1 VTQTFIPSIPIWCA
15 GCGDYAVR
23 SSLERTL
30 HHLGVPAHE
39 TMILAGI
46 GCSGTIQNT
55 VNAYGF
61 HALHGRVLPTATG
74 VALANPAL
82 TVVAAGGDGD
92 GYAIGAGHLVHTFRR
107 NPPLTYLLMNNGI
120 YGLTKGQESPTSAS
134 LSIGA
139 AEGFDG
145 VLAGLSITTTTFLA
159 RAYCGW
165 IDQLDRLMAAALEHA
180 AARRGFA
187 FLEVISPCVTYQD
200 VYPTIERRLVDL
212 DADANFDAADRAVA
226 FARCLEA
233 AQAGDIPVGMVY
245 RDPTNPPATIVPAP
259 AHTDV
264 APSHHLGTYAEMMA
278 AHQV

>member
-1 VTQTFIPSIPIWCA
+1 MTATFAPAIPIWCA

-23 SSLERTL
+23 NSLERTL
-30 HHLGVPAHE
+30 HRLGIPSHE

-55 VNAYGF
+55 ILANGF

-107 NPPLTYLLMNNGI
+107 NPSLTYLLMNNGT
-120 YGLTKGQESPTSAS
+120 YGLTKGQPSPTSD
-134 LSIGA
+134 LF
-139 AEGFDG
+139 AEEGGDG
-145 VLAGLSITTTTFLA
+145 LDGILLGLSMAPATFLA

-165 IDQLDRLMAAALEHA
+165 IEQLDRLMAAALEHA

-200 VYPTIERRLVDL
+200 VYPKIDGRLRDF
-212 DADANFDAADRAVA
+212 DADPDHDATDRAAA
-226 FARCLEA
+226 FARSLEA
-233 AQAGDIPVGMVY
+233 REAGRVPVGLIY
-245 RDPTNPPATIVPAP
+245 RNPSAGAAPAP
-259 AHTDV
+259 AAPAHADV
-264 APSHHLGTYAEMMA
+264 SPDRHLGTYAA
-278 AHQV
+278 IKATYRT